1 LDAKALKRRAP
12 VDMVKRESECE
23 EEIKR
28 ERERER
34 EGERRR
40 ERN

>member
-1 LDAKALKRRAP
+1 MHEHEYILG
-12 VDMVKRESECE
+12 E

-34 EGERRR
+34 ER
-40 ERN
+40 EKDFISRS